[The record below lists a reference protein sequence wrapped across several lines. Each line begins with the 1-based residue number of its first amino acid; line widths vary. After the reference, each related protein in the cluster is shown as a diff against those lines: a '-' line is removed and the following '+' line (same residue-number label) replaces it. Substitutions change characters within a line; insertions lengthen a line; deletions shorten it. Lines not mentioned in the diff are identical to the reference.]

1 MDTGKTAKRRGLL
14 AAATSLL
21 MMGALCIPTTVY
33 ASGADGGN
41 FTCSLS
47 GVPGWGYVN
56 ASYYHPTRRHYATA
70 MGKGKQ
76 TTWADAKKTA
86 KARSGRGVTGNKC
99 WYGFAK

>member
-1 MDTGKTAKRRGLL
+1 MDTGKTAKRRSLL

-47 GVPGWGYVN
+47 GVPGWG
-56 ASYYHPTRRHYATA
+56 T
-70 MGKGKQ
+70 
-76 TTWADAKKTA
+76 
-86 KARSGRGVTGNKC
+86 
-99 WYGFAK
+99 